1 MIQISNK
8 FNIGDKAFY
17 INDSKLNK
25 GTIQSITSITSVAGT
40 AISYV
45 FERCYISISES
56 MVFASIDDA
65 TDYFLTE
72 VKENLNGNFKR

>member
-8 FNIGDKAFY
+8 FNVGDKAFY
-17 INDSKLNK
+17 INEGKLNN
-25 GTIQSITSITSVAGT
+25 GTIQSITSITSAIGT

-45 FERCYISISES
+45 FEGCYISISES

-65 TDYFLTE
+65 TTSFLSK
-72 VKENLNGNFKR
+72 VKNE